1 MTQSSSTTTKTEYDG
16 GATGGAGG
24 GPVDT
29 LVTQLIDALRA
40 VRPGPG
46 EVTTFQQALIEEHAE
61 LKRLLRGPDLV
72 TPGPAITKVEAL
84 SSSAGFDV
92 TVSGERLGDTTLV
105 RIGARRIDRD
115 AFTAIG
121 DTTIKFT
128 VPPTTTTGEVIV
140 FSPLGVA
147 ASFVTFTAPP
157 PPVTRSR

>member
-1 MTQSSSTTTKTEYDG
+1 MAQSTSTTTQTSDDG
-16 GATGGAGG
+16 GATGGAGSG
-24 GPVDT
+24 AVDT

-84 SSSAGFDV
+84 SSRAGFDV
-92 TVSGERLGDTTLV
+92 TVSGERLGDATLV

-115 AFTAIG
+115 AFTSIS
-121 DTTIKFT
+121 DTTIKFV
-128 VPPTTTTGEVIV
+128 VPPATTSGELIV

-147 ASFVTFTAPP
+147 ASVVTFP
-157 PPVTRSR
+157 SRRT